1 LSDHL
6 EPLQRW
12 RIVQLS
18 WFMRLRTWKRSLYT
32 LFILPFF
39 GFVVLAFRIF
49 AFSFQMMYAGIF
61 FSALMI
67 IEYMIGNLDEKV
79 STNAQSQ
86 TDVTVTDQD
95 ELESKTLFESGA
107 NSLSQIAHLLQ
118 EPLICRLRR
127 NIEALSAPT
136 AQPRATFF
144 YMARMWLKVCI
155 FISLC
160 DAALDKWYLKNS
172 MLLQERMA
180 AVDAQE
186 VESKRTKVTDYEL
199 QNKNSKDM
207 IMSSS
212 PEIHHQHLVFQD
224 PRQPLSDEPSLCSPQ
239 ISSQSTPDSA
249 SAVDV
254 VDSNMIFDRILPKS
268 DVAPAL
274 PYGAHPCPPPSG
286 FNVQNFEVAETSA
299 NATGF
304 AEVSSK
310 IIAKKLRLRR
320 PREPWTLLWG
330 NLHIS
335 KTQQVTY
342 LCDRVI
348 VII

>member
-1 LSDHL
+1 
-6 EPLQRW
+6 
-12 RIVQLS
+12 
-18 WFMRLRTWKRSLYT
+18 MRLRTWKRSLYT

-67 IEYMIGNLDEKV
+67 IEYVIRHLDEKV
-79 STNAQSQ
+79 STNAQSRA
-86 TDVTVTDQD
+86 DVTVTDQD

-118 EPLICRLRR
+118 EPLISRLRR
-127 NIEALSAPT
+127 NIEALSAPS

-144 YMARMWLKVCI
+144 YMAQMWLKVCI

-186 VESKRTKVTDYEL
+186 VESKHTKVTHYEL
-199 QNKNSKDM
+199 WNKNTSDM
-207 IMSSS
+207 IMPSS
-212 PEIHHQHLVFQD
+212 PETHHQHLVFQD
-224 PRQPLSDEPSLCSPQ
+224 PWQPLSVEPRLCSPQ
-239 ISSQSTPDSA
+239 ISSQSAPVSA
-249 SAVDV
+249 SAVDA
-254 VDSNMIFDRILPKS
+254 VDSNTIFDRFLPNT
-268 DVAPAL
+268 DVAPGL
-274 PYGAHPCPPPSG
+274 PYGAHPLPPPSVSC
-286 FNVQNFEVAETSA
+286 VQNKEVVETSA
-299 NATGF
+299 NATGS
-304 AEVSSK
+304 AEVALK
-310 IIAKKLRLRR
+310 IIAKKLRMRR

-348 VII
+348 VLCNATCRFFVAFVS